1 MVLVHPKKGIY
12 KDGHER
18 SDTVAFRKL
27 YIAELETFKSREQ
40 TYTGDQLEIPIPPD
54 ETSDAEIVRVYH
66 DECIYAS
73 HEGAI
78 QCWFP
83 EGTDGKNKKLRGEIV
98 MASGFICRCHENFST
113 QSVVNVLHPFC
124 LTPTSH

>member
-18 SDTVAFRKL
+18 ADTVAYRKL
-27 YIAELETFKSREQ
+27 FIAELKTFKSREQ
-40 TYTGDQLEIPIPPD
+40 TYTGEKLEITVPP
-54 ETSDAEIVRVYH
+54 EQTCLAEVVRVYH

-78 QCWFP
+78 QCWVAD
-83 EGTDGKNKKLRGEIV
+83 GTDGKYKKPRGEIV
-98 MASGFICRCHENFST
+98 MASGFICRY
-113 QSVVNVLHPFC
+113 V
-124 LTPTSH
+124 

>member
-18 SDTVAFRKL
+18 SDTVAYRKL
-27 YIAELETFKSREQ
+27 YIAELNTFTSREQ
-40 TYTGDQLEIPIPPD
+40 RFIGDQLEIPITPD
-54 ETSDAEIVRVYH
+54 DTVNAEIVRVYH

-78 QCWFP
+78 QCW
-83 EGTDGKNKKLRGEIV
+83 V
-98 MASGFICRCHENFST
+98 
-113 QSVVNVLHPFC
+113 HP
-124 LTPTSH
+124 